1 MKDEQIQKL
10 EELRAAIINEVA
22 PLGND
27 SEDLPPSQRVE
38 LLMISAETAEDP
50 VPLVAKAHE
59 IAQNIENVRERAD
72 VLMDLLGSIEA
83 LLIVPDGNISEGE
96 DEPDTDT
103 DTNPDVDLTTSNTE
117 TPEVPTGN
125 TAEAQPIPEEV

>member
-10 EELRAAIINEVA
+10 EELRAKIINEVA
-22 PLGND
+22 PLGVD

-59 IAQNIENVRERAD
+59 VAQAIEDVRERAD
-72 VLMDLLGSIEA
+72 VLMDLLGSIEV
-83 LLIVPDGNISEGE
+83 LLTVPDSNKDEEETTKSASE
-96 DEPDTDT
+96 T
-103 DTNPDVDLTTSNTE
+103 
-117 TPEVPTGN
+117 
-125 TAEAQPIPEEV
+125 QPILKAA